1 MMGISLGHEEW
12 FIARTPLNL
21 SLILLILMLF
31 YPLNTTR
38 KWAIFL
44 LIGLLGMTAEWI
56 GVSRG
61 IPFGDYAYGSNFGPK
76 VWGVP
81 YLIGAFWAL
90 LSLITF
96 QIAYRWYPSYAVA
109 PLIGAGLMLI
119 LDLLME
125 RSAPRFD
132 FWSFSGEPPVEN
144 YISWFALALIF
155 QGILGSLR
163 IKGDYLISL
172 HIFLAQLVFFTFFA
186 LS

>member
-1 MMGISLGHEEW
+1 MIGISLGHEAW

-21 SLILLILMLF
+21 SLILLILIIF
-31 YPLNTTR
+31 YPLNSAR
-38 KWAIFL
+38 KWIVFL

-56 GVSRG
+56 GVSQG
-61 IPFGDYAYGSNFGPK
+61 IPFGDYAYGENFGPK

-81 YLIGAFWAL
+81 YLIGVFWAL
-90 LSLITF
+90 LSLVTF
-96 QIAYRWYPSYAVA
+96 QIAYRWYSSYALA
-109 PLIGAGLMLI
+109 PLIGAGLMLV

-163 IKGDYLISL
+163 IKGDYQISL
-172 HIFLAQLVFFTFFA
+172 HIFLAQLVFFSFFA
-186 LS
+186 LN